1 MLPAAKKYL
10 DQYAEPL
17 IHQTAAQRSECFAG
31 APTVYTH
38 ALVIPSYNESTAFV
52 RRLTTQIFDSC
63 KKLLVI
69 VVINQPKE
77 RYRSSTRLNQRLWD
91 FCHSSLQG
99 ASHKKGIYSL
109 TTHSSKQCDFLCV
122 DQFSEGIS
130 SKQGVGFA
138 RKLGCDIAIDLMA
151 KGHLSENW
159 LHCTDADATLPNDYF
174 STPPINQHYSALN
187 YGFTHNFATAQK
199 SLYQKA
205 TEAASL
211 LYESSIRYYCA
222 GLAYAGSP
230 YAFTT
235 LGSAIAIQP
244 NYYCL
249 VRGFPKRAGGEDF
262 YLLNK
267 LAKLAPIST
276 MPQTIQLKPRAS
288 LRVPF
293 GTGPAV
299 CALLKNNKLADFN
312 PSVFKHLKEWLA
324 FSPNLHSHIT
334 NARSSPLASLSHA
347 TQQALGDIKVQT
359 LLEHI
364 GKQSKNSA
372 QTERM
377 IMDWFDGFKTLKFI
391 HALTHNNYPK
401 MGLAEL
407 QKDKFF
413 NALSAIIKFSEMR
426 SPKLPTNRV

>member
-31 APTVYTH
+31 APTAYTH
-38 ALVIPSYNESTAFV
+38 VLVIPSYNESTAFV

-77 RYRSSTRLNQRLWD
+77 RHRSSTRLNQRLWD

-109 TTHSSKQCDFLCV
+109 TTRSSKQCDFLCV

-130 SKQGVGFA
+130 SKQGVGYA
-138 RKLGCDIAIDLMA
+138 RKLGCDIAVDLIA
-151 KGHLSENW
+151 KGYLSENW

-174 STPPINQHYSALN
+174 SAPSINKHYSALN
-187 YGFTHNFATAQK
+187 YGFTHSFAKVHKSQHQK
-199 SLYQKA
+199 T

-211 LYESSIRYYCA
+211 LYESSIRYYCK
-222 GLAYAGSP
+222 GLTYAGSP

-267 LAKLAPIST
+267 LAKLAPIFT

-299 CALLKNNKLADFN
+299 CALLKNNKLTDFN
-312 PSVFKHLKEWLA
+312 PWVFKHLKEWLE
-324 FSPNLHSHIT
+324 FSPKLHSHIT
-334 NARSSPLASLSHA
+334 DVSNSPLASLSHA
-347 TQQALGDIKVQT
+347 TQQALSDIKVQA

-407 QKDKFF
+407 QKNKSF
-413 NALSAIIKFSEMR
+413 NALFSNT
-426 SPKLPTNRV
+426 L